1 MPTSDGDADL
11 KVVIKA
17 LLDSKGFEEAQLAL
31 KKMKGATDDAAPGF
45 KAINQEISRREI
57 KVFTAELL
65 QGIGVMQGAGA
76 AGRVAAEG
84 FALMTGGMGLV
95 VNLLLALGGLFAVT
109 VIPKISEYSKESA
122 EAKKK
127 QDELTQSIITQLPQL
142 EELAKKIGNVN
153 TALAEQVKAVRSE
166 ALKQQSREIGENT
179 GKVIVLEQKWG
190 DLTDKIAYF
199 DKLLKTAAPGSAT
212 ASRVQKLRDEA
223 AATLDE
229 INRLSAV
236 LTEQLAAEEKG
247 IIVEDMRRTQT
258 DKVTQSTK
266 DRKQATEDLIKL
278 QREMDAAFRRS
289 DEQHFKE
296 EQFLTDLT
304 TAEGERGKMAVKGAK
319 EAEEAVHKSTMASGK
334 AALQEA
340 RQAVA
345 ERKMLRERANAERQF
360 HEDSIA
366 SGVQAAAVFAGLFT
380 KNKAINIAAALIDT
394 YAAADKALNQYPGP
408 PWTIPFAALAVAT
421 GLANVKAIESAGAGF
436 DDPFADRVAAK
447 MGRKSAEDF
456 ARHFGGTFSRELPAA
471 MAQQVT
477 HNYTTIDRGIT
488 LNTQN
493 HSIIGARRTEQL
505 KQLKRDLVII
515 DRMYNRGKIGG

>member
-95 VNLLLALGGLFAVT
+95 LNLLLAMGGLFAVT

-179 GKVIVLEQKWG
+179 GKV
-190 DLTDKIAYF
+190 
-199 DKLLKTAAPGSAT
+199 
-212 ASRVQKLRDEA
+212 
-223 AATLDE
+223 
-229 INRLSAV
+229 
-236 LTEQLAAEEKG
+236 KG